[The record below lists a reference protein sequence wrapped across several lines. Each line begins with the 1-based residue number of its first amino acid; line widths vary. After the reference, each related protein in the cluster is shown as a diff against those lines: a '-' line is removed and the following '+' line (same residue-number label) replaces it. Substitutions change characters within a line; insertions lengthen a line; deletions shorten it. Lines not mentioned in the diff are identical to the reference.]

1 MKRWLLIRIRK
12 FEDGAIE
19 DDRQRASHGV
29 SRRVWAVEG
38 VSGSD

>member
-1 MKRWLLIRIRK
+1 MKRRPLIGIRK
-12 FEDGAIE
+12 FEDGAAE

-29 SRRVWAVEG
+29 SGRVWAVEG